1 LLLKE
6 LLQVLAGQ
14 ISGDLFDYCI
24 VVVDNDRFESGRSVV
39 ESEANRSKMPVL
51 YFVEPERNIALA
63 RNKAIMN
70 SRGDFIALID
80 DDELPDSSWLLNMY
94 KAQVRL
100 GADGVL
106 GPVFPRY
113 EAPPPRWV
121 LNGRFFDRPIYFTGY
136 IMRWELTR
144 TGNCFLRRGL
154 FEENEDWFLPKFGGG
169 GEDRDFFNRMIVR
182 GYSFVWTNEAPVFE
196 WVSRKRMKKIVMLK
210 RALLRGKMAYR
221 SQIKGPGRI
230 MLSFPAV
237 ICYTLGLP
245 LLFLLSPL
253 IGFDVFMKQIIRN
266 CDHVGKICALFGINL
281 VKEGYIT

>member
-1 LLLKE
+1 MRD
-6 LLQVLAGQ
+6 QVAD
-14 ISGDLFDYCI
+14 DLFDYCI
-24 VVVDNDRFESGRSVV
+24 VVVDNDRLESGRSIV
-39 ESEANRSKMPVL
+39 EYEANRSKPPIL

-63 RNKAIMN
+63 RNKAIAN
-70 SRGDFIALID
+70 SRGDFVVLID
-80 DDELPDSSWLLNMY
+80 DDEVPDSSWLLNMY
-94 KAQVRL
+94 RSQLRF

-106 GPVFPRY
+106 GPVLPRF
-113 EAPPPRWV
+113 EIQPPRW
-121 LNGRFFDRPIYFTGY
+121 LSNGRFYQRPIYPTGY
-136 IMRWELTR
+136 IMPWRFTLTA
-144 TGNCFLRRGL
+144 NCLLKRSI
-154 FEENEDWFLPKFGGG
+154 FEKNKDWFDPKYGNG
-169 GEDRDFFNRMIVR
+169 GEDRDFFKRMIAR
-182 GYSFVWTNEAPVFE
+182 GNVFIWTNETPVVE
-196 WVSRKRMKKIVMLK
+196 WVSRERMEKIVMLK

-253 IGFDVFMKQIIRN
+253 IGFDVFMKQLIRN